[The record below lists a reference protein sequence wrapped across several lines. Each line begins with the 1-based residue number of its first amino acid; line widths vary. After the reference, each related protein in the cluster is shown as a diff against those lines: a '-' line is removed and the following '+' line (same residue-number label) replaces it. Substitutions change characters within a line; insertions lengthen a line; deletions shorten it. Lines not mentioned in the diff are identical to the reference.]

1 MRNLLKILLVLTI
14 PVFLFSC
21 KTTAPAAGTT
31 TQTDRKQQSDLKG
44 NWQITGVTFPGSD
57 YFKVNSFQIADSKC
71 FVGSTWQFIPNNNK
85 GSMSLTSAGCP
96 AFSSP
101 IVWSINKEGVFGLKF
116 IDPGMKSKNVTQG
129 YAMRIAN
136 QTPTSFQLIDQINIG
151 GQQKEIT
158 YQFEKVN

>member
-1 MRNLLKILLVLTI
+1 MRNLHKIILVLII

-44 NWQITGVTFPGSD
+44 NWKITEVSFPGSD

-85 GSMSLTSAGCP
+85 GSVSLTLGDCP
-96 AFSSP
+96 AFNSS
-101 IVWSINKEGVFGLKF
+101 IVWSINKEGTFALKF
-116 IDPGMKSKNVTQG
+116 IDSGVKAKKVSQG
-129 YAMRIAN
+129 YLLKVAK
-136 QTPTSFQLIDQINIG
+136 QSPTSFQLIDQINVG